1 MPKWMNFLL
10 VALIIL
16 QFLFPYVVLAEQGEF
31 LEDTVEDY
39 QNTAGVTPQQVDRV
53 ESFMKN
59 SMYLDKYDYDTNQFD
74 CKWHEIGCHT
84 NGFFFTT
91 ISGFV
96 FGAIDSFS
104 KFQIDS
110 EIVMGNPVYEGYMLN
125 FKTLAWT
132 IAAIFILW
140 QTTKII
146 ILYSGNGEEGMNSLQ
161 DKLVAIV
168 TGGILLGIYSQLFEW
183 LLELTHLLTETM
195 LTTPVTH
202 YDIMQVMAVNS
213 VGYGLILMIVVSA
226 ILFVFFLSVLYRT
239 VLFVILYITGV
250 LAIPTIVNDQYN
262 FFNLWLKTVVS
273 NILTLTLQLL
283 CFVLGIKTLVSL
295 ESGNMVF
302 GVIFFIVGLSIPTLL
317 NQFGASTGTARSVGS
332 SVKYVAR
339 YAARR

>member
-1 MPKWMNFLL
+1 MKRWVGTLVLL
-10 VALIIL
+10 VL
-16 QFLFPYVVLAEQGEF
+16 VLSLSPVFVFAEEGKF
-31 LEDTVEDY
+31 LEDTIEEY
-39 QNTAGVTPQQVDRV
+39 RNTNNVTPEQAENA
-53 ESFMKN
+53 ESYMKN
-59 SMYLDKYDYDTNQFD
+59 VMYLEKYDYETNQFD

-84 NGFFFTT
+84 NSFLFSTV
-91 ISGFV
+91 SGFV

-110 EIVMGNPVYEGYMLN
+110 EFVTGNAIYEGYMLN
-125 FKTLAWT
+125 FKSLAWT

-140 QTTKII
+140 QTVKIV
-146 ILYSGNGEEGMNSLQ
+146 ILYSGNGEEGMNSLY
-161 DKLVAIV
+161 DKLIAVI
-168 TGGILLGIYSQLFEW
+168 TGGVLLGIYGQFFDW
-183 LLELTHLLTETM
+183 ILELTHLLTETM
-195 LTTPVTH
+195 LTSPVTH
-202 YDIMQVMAVNS
+202 YDVMQVMAVNS

-273 NILTLTLQLL
+273 NILTLTIQLL

-295 ESGNMVF
+295 EGGNMVI
-302 GVIFFIVGLSIPTLL
+302 GMIFFIVGLSVPTLL
-317 NQFGASTGTARSVGS
+317 SQFGASTGSAKAVGS

-339 YAARR
+339 YARRA